1 MISSKL
7 LSSLLPKA
15 APAASSLLGVSA
27 AASAPASTV
36 LQRGLAS
43 AAEATFDTKPYKLHK
58 LDTPIATQGSITRD
72 DALFYY
78 RQMAV
83 IRRMETAAGNLYK
96 EKVIRGFCHLYSG
109 QEAIAVGM
117 KAAMEEGDSIITAY
131 RAHGWTY
138 VMGVPPVNVLA
149 ELTGRQSGC
158 ALGKGGSMHMY
169 TKDFYGGN
177 GIVGAQIPLGAGIGF
192 ANKYLGN
199 GKVNIALMGDGA
211 ANQGQVYE
219 AYNMAKLWNLPS
231 IFVVEN
237 NGYGMGTSAER
248 AAASTDYYTRG
259 DYVPG
264 IWVDGMDLITVR
276 EATKYALALCREGKG
291 PICMELAT
299 YRYSGHSMSDP
310 GTSYRTREEIAE
322 VRQSRDPITSFKD
335 NLIAAGLAD
344 ANELKKIDQEVRKE
358 IDAAVGLARSDA
370 ELGDDELY
378 THIIYKPSEEH
389 IVRTCDADGFVQP
402 RLDGLIAD
410 HSTGGSKM
418 FAA

>member
-1 MISSKL
+1 MISSKIL
-7 LSSLLPKA
+7 ASLLPR
-15 APAASSLLGVSA
+15 AASVTPTVLG
-27 AASAPASTV
+27 ASAPASTR
-36 LQRGLAS
+36 LSQRQMAS
-43 AAEATFDTKPYKLHK
+43 MAAEATFDTKPYKLHK
-58 LDTPIATQGSITRD
+58 LDTPIAPQGSITRD
-72 DALFYY
+72 DALLHY

-138 VMGVPPVNVLA
+138 VMGVPPIGVLA

-177 GIVGAQIPLGAGIGF
+177 GIVGAQIPLGAGVAF

-259 DYVPG
+259 DYIPG
-264 IWVDGMDLITVR
+264 IWVDGMDFLTVR

-291 PICMELAT
+291 PICMEMAT

-310 GTSYRTREEIAE
+310 GTSYRTREEIQE

-335 NLIAAGLAD
+335 NLIAAGLCD

-358 IDAAVGLARSDA
+358 IDAAVQLARSDV
-370 ELGDDELY
+370 ELGPDELY
-378 THIIYKPSEEH
+378 SHIIYKPSEDH
-389 IVRTCDADGFVQP
+389 VVRTSDAGGFVRP

-410 HSTGGSKM
+410 HATGGSKL